1 MQKIGTM
8 KTTIYLSLLLIVLLG
23 ALNPLNAQKREVSFG
38 YDASGNMMNRVIEF
52 KSMDNI
58 AVEELDSNVNKS
70 GMLSPGNNEF
80 QIFNDV
86 LAGKRIKIYPN
97 PTTGILKVEFIN
109 YTPGKESKI
118 EIFGLEGA
126 LKKRISQLKNSN
138 TLNLSAYAKGTYLM
152 NIYIEGE
159 SIQWKIIKK

>member
-1 MQKIGTM
+1 MQKPGIM
-8 KTTIYLSLLLIVLLG
+8 KTTIFLTLLLIVLLG

-38 YDASGNMMNRVIEF
+38 YDASGNMMNRVIDF

-58 AVEELDSNVNKS
+58 AVEEMDSNVNKS
-70 GMLSPGNNEF
+70 SMLSPGDNEF
-80 QIFNDV
+80 QIFNDI
-86 LAGKRIKIYPN
+86 LAGKHIKIYPN
-97 PTTGILKVEFIN
+97 PTTGILIVEFIN
-109 YTPGKESKI
+109 YTPCKESKI
-118 EIFGLEGA
+118 EVYGLEGD
-126 LKKRISQLKNSN
+126 LKQSLQQLKNSN